1 MGWRTAAYR
10 SVAVVTAIEKIA
22 ALVKLRKSDREIA
35 AILGWPVSSVANMR
49 RAAGIKR
56 KPGRGHLDT
65 Q

>member
-1 MGWRTAAYR
+1 MGRRSAAYR
-10 SVAVVTAIEKIA
+10 SVVGVTAVEKIV

-56 KPGRGHLDT
+56 RPGRGHLDT

>member
-1 MGWRTAAYR
+1 MGRRSSVVGALAVMTA
-10 SVAVVTAIEKIA
+10 VEKIA

-56 KPGRGHLDT
+56 RPGRGHLDT